1 MTCIN
6 IKKSTDTH
14 KKFEI
19 TAYNGIKRYLID
31 TSSKK
36 LVAVILNR
44 QFMIVDRII
53 EKAYSFL
60 NNKIMIT
67 GFYKLNC

>member
-19 TAYNGIKRYLID
+19 TTNNGIKRYMLD

-36 LVAVILNR
+36 LVAVILIR
-44 QFMIVDRII
+44 QFKMIDRII

-60 NNKIMIT
+60 NNKINDNGILQT
-67 GFYKLNC
+67 